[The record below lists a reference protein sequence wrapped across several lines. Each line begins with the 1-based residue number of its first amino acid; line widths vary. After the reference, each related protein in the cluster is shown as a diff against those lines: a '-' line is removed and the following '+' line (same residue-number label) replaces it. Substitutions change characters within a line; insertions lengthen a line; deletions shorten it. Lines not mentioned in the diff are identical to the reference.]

1 MDTVPLLSQLG
12 IYELTV
18 GVLSGWVMVM
28 TIENPELLRRAGVR
42 HLARIRQAHL
52 DLLMQGVIL
61 IAVGFAVDPLPTWI
75 GFLLV
80 LGAFLAP
87 LLLGVLAFDSELQKG
102 SSAYRAI
109 NTLVLVGFTIG
120 WVALAITAAGR

>member
-1 MDTVPLLSQLG
+1 MDTMPLLSQLG
-12 IYELTV
+12 IYELAV
-18 GVLSGWVMVM
+18 GVLSGWLMVM
-28 TIENPELLRRAGVR
+28 TIEKPELLLRAGAR
-42 HLARIRQAHL
+42 HLGRIRQAHL

-102 SSAYRAI
+102 SLLYRGV
-109 NTLVLVGFTIG
+109 NTVVLVGFTIG

>member
-1 MDTVPLLSQLG
+1 MDTMPLLSQLG
-12 IYELTV
+12 IYELAV
-18 GVLSGWVMVM
+18 GVLSGWLMVM
-28 TIENPELLRRAGVR
+28 TIEKPELLRRAGAR
-42 HLARIRQAHL
+42 HLGRIRQAHL

-61 IAVGFAVDPLPTWI
+61 IAVGLAVDPLPTWI

-102 SSAYRAI
+102 SRFYRGV
-109 NTLVLVGFTIG
+109 NTVVLVGFTIG

>member
-1 MDTVPLLSQLG
+1 MDTMPLLSQLG

-18 GVLSGWVMVM
+18 GVISGWVMVM
-28 TIENPELLRRAGVR
+28 TIEKPELLRRAGVR
-42 HLARIRQAHL
+42 HLGRIRQAHL

-61 IAVGFAVDPLPTWI
+61 IAVGFAVDPLPVWI

-102 SSAYRAI
+102 SRLYRGI
-109 NTLVLVGFTIG
+109 NFVVLVGFTIG